1 MRKNQ
6 FQGWLYKIYDKF
18 HNHLTKKE
26 RKCLVRKTT
35 EQEHLE
41 FFIEQK
47 NQVVSET
54 SKRWNW
60 TALKFDGARIC
71 RTGLKVKLSSNFR
84 SYDRPLS
91 FIGNV
96 KFEMHKKSEPIL
108 YDIFS
113 NIKRHYKNRYLEMTA
128 CWISS
133 ISEICAQ
140 ILRISFVGFTM
151 IAKLLEPKS

>member
-1 MRKNQ
+1 MFSPKNNWTGT
-6 FQGWLYKIYDKF
+6 FGIF
-18 HNHLTKKE
+18 HWTKKSG
-26 RKCLVRKTT
+26 RKWNVQTMKLDGP
-35 EQEHLE
+35 
-41 FFIEQK
+41 K
-47 NQVVSET
+47 NW
-54 SKRWNW
+54 RCN
-60 TALKFDGARIC
+60 DMPR
-71 RTGLKVKLSSNFR
+71 LKVKLSSNFR